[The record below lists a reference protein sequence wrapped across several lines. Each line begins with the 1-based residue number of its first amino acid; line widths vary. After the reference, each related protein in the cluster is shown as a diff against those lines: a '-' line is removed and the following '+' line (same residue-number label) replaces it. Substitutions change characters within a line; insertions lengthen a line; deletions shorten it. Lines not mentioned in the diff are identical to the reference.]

1 MVRGR
6 QDQAKDTG
14 TGINPEN
21 MEQIFQPFYSTKG
34 EVKGTGLGLSVSHGI
49 IQNHQGEI
57 RVESQPGKGATFTV
71 LLPIKGV
78 EDATSATEERL

>member
-1 MVRGR
+1 LNTLNQV
-6 QDQAKDTG
+6 
-14 TGINPEN
+14 
-21 MEQIFQPFYSTKG
+21 QPFYSTKG

-57 RVESQPGKGATFTV
+57 RVESQPGKGTTFTV

-78 EDATSATEERL
+78 EDATSTTEERL